1 MNSVEQLRT
10 LLSRP
15 GMLIAPGA
23 YDAIGARLIAQ
34 AGFPVVYMT
43 GAGVCAARGYPDF
56 GLLTMTEMADSAG
69 LMARAVDVP
78 LIADADTGYGNEL
91 NVNRT
96 VREYQSRGVAA
107 IHIEDQVAPKR
118 CGHLEGKTVVSCEEF
133 VSKIAAA
140 VDARGPGGM
149 VIIARSDA
157 RAVNG
162 LDDAI
167 RRANAALDAGA
178 DMAFVEAVQGLEE
191 LAIVPRR
198 IHGACVLNVVPGGKT
213 PSIDL
218 REAQAMGYKL
228 AILPATLLNATV
240 EGGDAALLEIKTRH
254 AAPALNVPVTT
265 MFRRFGA
272 DEWEALRHRSRERQ
286 GGTTDT
292 NAAIGGFSGPD
303 PVR

>member
-1 MNSVEQLRT
+1 
-10 LLSRP
+10 
-15 GMLIAPGA
+15 MLIAPGA

-34 AGFPVVYMT
+34 AGFPAVYMT

-91 NVNRT
+91 NVTRT

-118 CGHLEGKTVVSCEEF
+118 CGHLEGKDVVSSGEF
-133 VSKIAAA
+133 ASKIAAA
-140 VDARGPGGM
+140 VEARGPRGM
-149 VIIARSDA
+149 VIIARTDA

-162 LDDAI
+162 LDNAM
-167 RRANAALDAGA
+167 RRASAALEAGA
-178 DMAFVEAVQGLEE
+178 DMAFVEAVQSLDE
-191 LAIVPRR
+191 LALVPRR
-198 IHGACVLNVVPGGKT
+198 IHGPCVLNVVPGGKT
-213 PSIDL
+213 PSVDL

-228 AILPATLLNATV
+228 AILPATILNATV
-240 EGGDAALLEIKTRH
+240 EGADAALLAIKTTH
-254 AAPALNVPVTT
+254 TAPALKVSVAT

-272 DEWEALRHRSRERQ
+272 DEWEAVRLRSSKRQ
-286 GGTTDT
+286 SGTSARDDSGGD
-292 NAAIGGFSGPD
+292 
-303 PVR
+303 